1 MLHADAQPRHAV
13 RDRIAP
19 ARQAWGPLVRPFF
32 RKKAVSLA
40 TKAQVLQSLV
50 ASRLTYNMHVLTK
63 LSPLVLQEWEAS
75 MRCKAD
81 AGWDGPLPLLD
92 QHIVWVSWSSGPWD
106 QLHVDRLRY
115 AKRLVQPFAW
125 SQWFSGPVDRLLSLF
140 PHLVSS
146 ALWPVQIAFT
156 RGSN

>member
-19 ARQAWGPLVRPFF
+19 ARRAWGPLVRPFF
-32 RKKAVSLA
+32 RKKAVTLA

-92 QHIVWVSWSSGPWD
+92 QHIVWVSWSSGPWGS
-106 QLHVDRLRY
+106 
-115 AKRLVQPFAW
+115 A
-125 SQWFSGPVDRLLSLF
+125 SCGPSPLCEAPGAAF
-140 PHLVSS
+140 CMVSVV
-146 ALWPVQIAFT
+146 LWT
-156 RGSN
+156 RG